1 MTDHRTLR
9 RLAILLCLILI
20 FSGCGALDRLLEDD
34 SGKNLNL
41 PRNNTDME
49 AFTTLEDGTVTY
61 PGALQ
66 GIDISAYQRDVD
78 WTRVR
83 GAGIDFAILQI
94 GFRGYGTDGTLNAD
108 SRFEQYYTGA
118 SDSGISVGV
127 YFYSQ
132 ATSVEEAEEEA
143 RFVLELLGRRPLE
156 LPVFY
161 DWEEVQKGRTKGFA
175 DDRVGDFAKAFCREI
190 SAAGYEAG
198 VYFNQKYGYSIMG
211 LEGLKDYAFWLAEYN
226 PCQTFGYAV
235 QIWQYT
241 GRGSVDGIDLPVD
254 RDLMYV
260 KEEKSE

>member
-1 MTDHRTLR
+1 MTEHRPLR
-9 RLAILLCLILI
+9 RFALLLCLIMLL
-20 FSGCGALDRLLEDD
+20 SGCGALDRLLDDD

-49 AFTTLEDGTVTY
+49 AFTTLEDGSVTY

-66 GIDISAYQRDVD
+66 GIDVSAYQRDID
-78 WTRVR
+78 WARVR
-83 GAGIDFAILQI
+83 EDGIDFAILQI
-94 GFRGYGTDGTLNAD
+94 GFRGYGADGTLNPD
-108 SRFEQYYTGA
+108 SRFDQYYTGA
-118 SDSGISVGV
+118 AEAGISVGV

-132 ATSVEEAEEEA
+132 ATSEAEAEEEA
-143 RFVLELLGRRPLE
+143 RFVIELLGGRTLG

-161 DWEEVQKGRTKGFA
+161 DWEEVQKGRTKGCA
-175 DDRVGDFAKAFCREI
+175 DSRVGDYAKAFCREI
-190 SAAGYEAG
+190 SAGGYEAG

-211 LEGLKDYAFWLAEYN
+211 LEGLRDYAFWLAEYN
-226 PCQTFGYAV
+226 PCQTFRYAV

-241 GRGSVDGIDLPVD
+241 GKGTVDGIDLPVD